1 MCLFLWK
8 WTSLLEWKGR
18 NVVILIKWPLD
29 IFKEQCS
36 FGCSLS
42 IGLCCWHDG
51 QLAAATDRSVLE
63 NLNSCCWT
71 RAYAPSQRLFC
82 SCVYHANIQVADDRS
97 WPTSTGSVILPAWL
111 FSVSSVVHALW
122 WAWMCSIKIST
133 HRDNSHL
140 SIYMP
145 LTQTSL
151 FLTFPSVSIHH
162 CPVIVCYKIVWKI

>member
-1 MCLFLWK
+1 MCLLLWK

-29 IFKEQCS
+29 IFEEQCS

-42 IGLCCWHDG
+42 IGLCCWQDR
-51 QLAAATDRSVLE
+51 QLAAAIDRSVLE

-71 RAYAPSQRLFC
+71 HVYAPSERLLC

-97 WPTSTGSVILPAWL
+97 WLTSTGSVILPTWL

-122 WAWMCSIKIST
+122 WALMCSIKIST
-133 HRDNSHL
+133 HHDNSHL

-145 LTQTSL
+145 LTQISL